1 MVPGIYS
8 VDKSIEDENN
18 WLFSLPQFYRMSLGN
33 LERAGILATFRLEM
47 TLIPVVFCALII

>member
-47 TLIPVVFCALII
+47 TLIPVVF